1 MERKESLKVND
12 LLLMRELIREKT
24 GIHFRDDYIFSLESS
39 IRKRMETIG
48 SDSIKQYHSKIIE
61 NKSELDIL
69 IDLITVNETYFLRE
83 PSHFKALIETIF
95 PEILRLKPPGKK
107 VRFLSAGCSTGEE
120 PFSIVI
126 SLVEKYGAS
135 ILDRIEV
142 FGVDI
147 DNNVINAARAG
158 IYKSHSFRETNS
170 QIREKYFT
178 PKADAAQRS
187 YEVSGLL
194 KKVVEFQVLNLF
206 DNQYPTQLSSMDVI
220 FYRNV
225 SIYFSADG
233 QKKIFR
239 NLSKLLVNDG
249 YLFLASSETYFHNL
263 GILFLQEMDNAF
275 VYRKR
280 IELPLE
286 EHRARPVALPER
298 TPTPARH
305 TIVKSAKESPNA
317 PAKLSASAKPIAPHR
332 EEDRRESHAMFE
344 DALSL
349 AIGKEYPAAL
359 LAIKSILEK
368 DSSFKKVY
376 SLKASILLN
385 MQNISLAEEAVRT
398 LLAIDEW
405 DIEGLLL
412 VGIIE
417 KTKELDDEAIRL
429 FKKAVFIK
437 PQCWLAHFYLAEL
450 YYQKDD
456 LRGAAYE
463 YGIVASI
470 LEKNGES
477 GHELTF
483 FLLAFPT
490 NQIARLCR
498 FNIDKISRGLQKT
511 PRLT

>member
-1 MERKESLKVND
+1 MKVND
-12 LLLMRELIREKT
+12 LSLMRELIREKT
-24 GIHFRDDYIFSLESS
+24 GIHFRDDYTFSLESS
-39 IRKRMETIG
+39 IKKRMNAVG
-48 SDSIKQYHSKIIE
+48 YDSVKQYYSRILE
-61 NKSELDIL
+61 NKGEMDIL

-83 PSHFKALIETIF
+83 PSHFKALTEAIF

-120 PFSIVI
+120 PFSIAI

-147 DNNVINAARAG
+147 DNNVINTARAG
-158 IYKSHSFRETNS
+158 IYKSHSFRGVGA

-178 PKADAAQRS
+178 PKNRAGQEA
-187 YEVSGLL
+187 YEISGLL

-206 DNQYPTQLSSMDVI
+206 DSHYPAQLSSMDVI

-225 SIYFSADG
+225 SIYFSADA
-233 QKKIFR
+233 QREIFR
-239 NLSKLLVNDG
+239 NLSNLLVNDG

-280 IELPLE
+280 IELPVE
-286 EHRARPVALPER
+286 EHRTRPVALPEKV
-298 TPTPARH
+298 PVPARH
-305 TIVKSAKESPNA
+305 TMAGSAEKPFHAPPHVPATPATPVK
-317 PAKLSASAKPIAPHR
+317 PAASQG
-332 EEDRRESHAMFE
+332 EEDRREAHAMFD
-344 DALSL
+344 DALAL
-349 AIGKEYPAAL
+349 AISKEYPAAL
-359 LAIKSILEK
+359 LAIKSILDK
-368 DSSFKKVY
+368 DSGFKKVY

-385 MQNISLAEEAVRT
+385 TQNISQAEEAVKA

-412 VGIIE
+412 AGIIE
-417 KTKELDDEAIRL
+417 KTKELNDEAIRL
-429 FKKAVFIK
+429 FKKAIFIK

-450 YYQKDD
+450 YYQMND

-463 YGIVASI
+463 YGVVASL
-470 LEKNGES
+470 LEKNG
-477 GHELTF
+477 GPGQELTF
-483 FLLAFPT
+483 FLLAFPM

-498 FNIDKISRGLQKT
+498 HNIDKISRGLQEALELK
-511 PRLT
+511 

>member
-1 MERKESLKVND
+1 MND

-39 IRKRMETIG
+39 IKKRMSAVG
-48 SDSIKQYHSKIIE
+48 CDSIKQYYSRIIE
-61 NKSELDIL
+61 NKCEMDIL

-83 PSHFKALIETIF
+83 PSHFKALTEAIF
-95 PEILRLKPPGKK
+95 PEILRLKPPGGK

-120 PFSIVI
+120 PFSIAI

-158 IYKSHSFRETNS
+158 IYKSHSFRGVGS

-178 PKADAAQRS
+178 PKNRAGQEA
-187 YEVSGLL
+187 YEISGLL

-206 DNQYPTQLSSMDVI
+206 DSHYPAQLSSMDVI

-225 SIYFSADG
+225 SIYFSADA
-233 QKKIFR
+233 QREIFR
-239 NLSKLLVNDG
+239 NLSSLLVNDG

-280 IELPLE
+280 IELPVE
-286 EHRARPVALPER
+286 EHRTHPVALPER
-298 TPTPARH
+298 VLVPARH
-305 TIVKSAKESPNA
+305 TMAQSAEKPSHAPPHVLA
-317 PAKLSASAKPIAPHR
+317 MPATPAKPAAPHG
-332 EEDRRESHAMFE
+332 EDDRRESHAMFD
-344 DALSL
+344 DALAL
-349 AIGKEYPAAL
+349 AISKEYPAAL
-359 LAIKSILEK
+359 LAIKSILDK
-368 DSSFKKVY
+368 DSGFKKVY

-385 MQNISLAEEAVRT
+385 MQNISQAEEAVKA

-412 VGIIE
+412 SGIIE
-417 KTKELDDEAIRL
+417 KTKELNDEAIRL
-429 FKKAVFIK
+429 FKKAIFIK

-450 YYQKDD
+450 YYQMND

-463 YGIVASI
+463 YGVVASL
-470 LEKNGES
+470 LEKNGGS
-477 GHELTF
+477 GQELTF
-483 FLLAFPT
+483 FLLAFPM

-498 FNIDKISRGLQKT
+498 HNIDKISRGLQEALELK
-511 PRLT
+511 

>member
-1 MERKESLKVND
+1 MND
-12 LLLMRELIREKT
+12 LLLMRDLIREKT
-24 GIHFRDDYIFSLESS
+24 GIHFRDDFMFSLESS
-39 IRKRMETIG
+39 VRKRMEAIG

-61 NKSELDIL
+61 NKSEMDIL
-69 IDLITVNETYFLRE
+69 IDLITINETYFLRE
-83 PSHFKALIETIF
+83 PSHFKALTEIIF

-120 PFSIVI
+120 PFSIAI

-147 DNNVINAARAG
+147 DHNVINTAHAG
-158 IYKSHSFRETNS
+158 IYKDHSFRGIGS
-170 QIREKYFT
+170 QLREKYFI
-178 PKADAAQRS
+178 PKTEAGQGS
-187 YEVSGLL
+187 YETSGLL
-194 KKVVEFQVLNLF
+194 KKVVDFQVLNLF
-206 DNQYPTQLSSMDVI
+206 DSHYPTQLSSMDVI

-225 SIYFSADG
+225 SIYFSADA
-233 QKKIFR
+233 QKKIFG

-249 YLFLASSETYFHNL
+249 YLFLASSETYFHNI
-263 GILFLQEMDNAF
+263 GILFLREMDNAF
-275 VYRKR
+275 VYQKR
-280 IELPLE
+280 IELPVE
-286 EHRARPVALPER
+286 EQRARPAASPVR
-298 TPTPARH
+298 IPTPARH
-305 TIVKSAKESPNA
+305 TIVKNAKEPPDA
-317 PAKLSASAKPIAPHR
+317 PAKPIAPR
-332 EEDRRESHAMFE
+332 AEKDRRASHSMFD

-349 AIGKEYPAAL
+349 AISKEYPAAL

-368 DSSFKKVY
+368 NSGHKKAY
-376 SLKASILLN
+376 SLKAGILLN
-385 MQNISLAEEAVRT
+385 MQNVGLAEEAVGT

-412 VGIIE
+412 SGIIE

-429 FKKAVFIK
+429 FKKAIYIK

-450 YYQKDD
+450 YFQNDD

-463 YGIVASI
+463 YGVVASI
-470 LEKNGES
+470 LEKNRES

-498 FNIDKISRGLQKT
+498 YNINKISSGLQKM
-511 PRLT
+511 PKPK